1 MAGGHRGALGLVPR
15 LELLEPTPRGI
26 HSPLTMAPSLEPQRE
41 IGEPP
46 LLLTSPAAAVPSL
59 ETVRSAVNGWIRC
72 PNRHLLLLRGTRCW
86 EKDAC
91 YI

>member
-26 HSPLTMAPSLEPQRE
+26 HPRLTMAAPFLEPERDRAPFVDQSGSSR
-41 IGEPP
+41 P
-46 LLLTSPAAAVPSL
+46 PSL
-59 ETVRSAVNGWIRC
+59 ETVKSAVNGWIRC